1 MFEFLTP
8 NFGDFFRIK
17 DALASFLQ
25 SYYSIRENE
34 GEEDFSWQSFK
45 EDTVGL
51 ESSISERAED
61 LIRLYARDASKS
73 YSTLTAGNLVV
84 FSYTSLKYIKKAY
97 FAIIVATKNGNGV
110 YGNINT
116 KNDLMSCF
124 LIDSGTDLNTMASVV
139 NVLHS
144 METRKQERA
153 YQSLENE
160 KSNRDVR
167 KDAGNISPEGM
178 QALFPTTEFR
188 TFRLNLGM
196 HSLYKLNL
204 DG

>member
-8 NFGDFFRIK
+8 KFGDFFRIK
-17 DALASFLQ
+17 EGISSFLQ
-25 SYYSIRENE
+25 SYYDVRE
-34 GEEDFSWQSFK
+34 GERKNDSSWQSFK
-45 EDTVGL
+45 QDTDDLQLSIPDRSNALIKLFSEDV
-51 ESSISERAED
+51 
-61 LIRLYARDASKS
+61 ARS
-73 YSTLTAGNLVV
+73 YSTLTAGNMVI
-84 FSYTSLKYIKKAY
+84 FEYTSLKFVKKAY
-97 FAIIVATKNGNGV
+97 FAIIVATKQGNGV
-110 YGNINT
+110 YGNVNT

-144 METRKQERA
+144 AETRRQERT
-153 YQSLENE
+153 YQSLENSM
-160 KSNRDVR
+160 SNRDVR
-167 KDAGNISPEGM
+167 KDAGNISKEGM

-196 HSLYKLNL
+196 ETIYKLNL